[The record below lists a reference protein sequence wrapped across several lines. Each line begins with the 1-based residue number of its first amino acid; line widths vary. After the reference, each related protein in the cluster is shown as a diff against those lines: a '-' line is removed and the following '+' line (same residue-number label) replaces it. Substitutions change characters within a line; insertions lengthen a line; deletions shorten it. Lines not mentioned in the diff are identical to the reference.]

1 MTHATDPTTGQAQ
14 ATRPATIQDHLDVAT
29 PQGPQTNAA
38 GRTVFVRGGV
48 DAAADANHFSIW
60 VAEASSADEA
70 SSGDEVAGP
79 AAVRPLTQGPADTN
93 PAWLGD
99 SNNLVFCR
107 PDANGVT
114 QFFMLPESGDAIQLS
129 AATPRL
135 PYGVGAPVVSPD
147 GARIAF
153 VATVPRQVAPRQAAL
168 SQGHTANAPV
178 VSGSLRHAADG
189 MGLRGGLRQ
198 QLFLFDLET
207 GEMRRLTDVDADVA
221 APTFSPDGETLAF
234 TMNAGERAVEL
245 MERGAY
251 AIRVAD
257 LTATARRVGGASFV
271 TGPLQ
276 FTSDGSALLAVGRP
290 APRVAHNQ
298 LLLLSL
304 SGEADRVLTAGFDRN
319 IMPGGVGYPGG
330 APRFTAAG
338 NILACVR
345 EGGSTEVWE
354 FSLQGSGLH
363 GSEPRRVLGGSAH
376 VVSGFALGQNA
387 AGAEMLRA
395 VLATDE
401 SFGELVEMPLVG
413 GDAATPT
420 APVTLT
426 SFGDA
431 TAGVAFPAP
440 EACSFTLKSGEEVH
454 GFILRPLNGGTANG
468 GKPGPVVLDVH
479 GGPHN
484 AWTGALSV
492 MQPHHA
498 ELAARGYTVLMLNPR
513 GSDGYGEDWF
523 TGVYDGWGEKDLADL
538 IEPLDQLAA
547 RGEIDPDRQVVTG
560 YSYGGFMTCVLTSAA
575 PIASR
580 FQAAVAGGLVAGL
593 GNFAGASSDGVLLDR
608 FEFDPASGNAQRISP
623 LNNVG
628 AVTTPTLVLH
638 GGSDLT
644 CPVLQAEQWHAGL
657 RLAGTPSEL
666 VIYPGG
672 SHAFV
677 LNGTPSHRVDYS
689 ERLVAWFERFLSARP
704 ARASV
709 DPTALQARLDAACEK
724 YGVPGAS
731 LGVLTTERSGPR
743 FDVVTSGTL
752 NTITGAPVTPDA
764 LFQIGS
770 ITKVWTGVLIMQ
782 LVDEGLLTLETPVR
796 EVLPGFSVADAG
808 VSARVTVRE
817 LMTHTSGIDGDVF
830 RDTGR
835 GDDCVARYVDSLGDV
850 VQNFQP
856 GEDWSYCNTGFTV
869 LGRIIEVLRGA
880 SWDEVLR
887 ERIIAPLGL
896 SHTTTLPE
904 DTMRLAHAIGHN
916 GSAPGGTAT
925 PVAHPMIARSAG
937 PAGLISAR
945 AEDLLRFAW
954 DSIARTGDGTA
965 PVLLSEATHRAMR
978 DSQLPAGVTGAT
990 DVQGLTWLEHEWD
1003 GRLVHGHDGGTLGQ
1017 QAFMRI
1023 SEEAGVAIVLLANGG
1038 IMTAAA
1044 NELIRDVFGPLA
1056 GISVPAPFG
1065 PEPGGAPLT
1074 DAEKDSL
1081 MGTYGDA
1088 AAQIFVERDD
1098 TGALVAH
1105 RTDRVNPSGRE
1116 ELVMEATMQLSRAH
1130 SGTYAAAPA
1139 GAPLFARVWRA
1150 DHESGTVLHF
1160 GTRVFRK
1167 VN

>member
-1 MTHATDPTTGQAQ
+1 MTHAADPLTGEKIA
-14 ATRPATIQDHLDVAT
+14 ARPATIRDHLDVAT

-60 VAEASSADEA
+60 VAEASS
-70 SSGDEVAGP
+70 GDETAGP
-79 AAVRPLTQGPADTN
+79 TAVRPLTQGPADTN
-93 PAWLGD
+93 PAWLGE
-99 SNNLVFCR
+99 SNTLVFCR
-107 PDANGVT
+107 PDADGVT
-114 QFFMLPESGDAIQLS
+114 QFFMLPESGDALQLS
-129 AATPRL
+129 LSTPLL

-147 GARIAF
+147 GSRIAF
-153 VATVPRQVAPRQAAL
+153 VATVPRQTTARQAAPGQ
-168 SQGHTANAPV
+168 SHAANAPM
-178 VSGSLRHAADG
+178 VSSSLRHAADG

-198 QLFLFDLET
+198 QLFLFDLAT
-207 GEMRRLTDVDADVA
+207 GEMRRLTDVDADVS
-221 APTFSPDGETLAF
+221 APIFSPDGETIAF

-251 AIRVAD
+251 TIRVAD
-257 LTATARRVGGASFV
+257 LTATAQRVGQASFI

-276 FTSDGSALLAVGRP
+276 FSPDGTALLAVGRP
-290 APRVAHNQ
+290 EPRVAHNL

-304 SGEADRVLTAGFDRN
+304 SGEADRVLSAGVDRN

-345 EGGSTEVWE
+345 EGASTEVWE
-354 FSLQGSGLH
+354 FASQGAA
-363 GSEPRRVLGGSAH
+363 PRRVLGGIAH
-376 VVSGFALGQNA
+376 VVSGFALGQNI
-387 AGAEMLRA
+387 AGVETLRA
-395 VLATDE
+395 VLATGE
-401 SFGELVEMPLVG
+401 SFGELVEVELTG
-413 GDAATPT
+413 GDRWDAVEPA
-420 APVTLT
+420 APVALT
-426 SFGDA
+426 NFAEA
-431 TAGVAFPAP
+431 TSGVAFPAP
-440 EACSFTLKSGEEVH
+440 EACSFTLKSGEEVQ
-454 GFILRPLNGGTANG
+454 GFILRPLNGGAANG

-513 GSDGYGEDWF
+513 GSDGYGEEWF
-523 TGVYDGWGEKDLADL
+523 TGVHDGWGEKDLADL

-547 RGEIDPDRQVVTG
+547 RGEIDPDQQVVTG
-560 YSYGGFMTCVLTSAA
+560 YSYGGFMTCALTSAEPA
-575 PIASR
+575 ASR
-580 FQAAVAGGLVAGL
+580 FKAAVAGGLVASL

-608 FEFDPASGNAQRISP
+608 FEFDPASGNAHRLSP

-689 ERLVAWFERFLSARP
+689 ERLVAWFERFLSDRP
-704 ARASV
+704 ACASV
-709 DPTALQARLDAACEK
+709 DTTALQARLDAACEK

-752 NTITGAPVTPDA
+752 NTITRAPATPDA

-770 ITKVWTGVLIMQ
+770 ISKVWTGVLIMQ
-782 LVDEGLLTLETPVR
+782 LVDEGLLSLDTLVR
-796 EVLPGFSVADAG
+796 DVLPKFRVADEG
-808 VSARVTVRE
+808 VSARVTIRQ

-887 ERIIAPLGL
+887 ERIIEPLGL

-916 GSAPGGTAT
+916 GSARGGTAT

-945 AEDLLRFAW
+945 AKDLLRFAW
-954 DSIARTGDGTA
+954 DSIAQDGTETG

-978 DSQLPAGVTGAT
+978 ESQLPTGITGAT

-1003 GRLVHGHDGGTLGQ
+1003 GDLVHGHDGGTLGQ

-1023 SEEAGVAIVLLANGG
+1023 SADAGVAIVLFTNGG

-1056 GISVPAPFG
+1056 GIAVPAPFG

-1074 DAEKDSL
+1074 DAEMDSL
-1081 MGTYGDA
+1081 AGTYGDA
-1088 AAQIFVERDD
+1088 GAQIVIERDE
-1098 TGALVAH
+1098 TGGLVAH

-1116 ELVMEATMQLSRAH
+1116 DLVMQATMQITRAT
-1130 SGTYAAAPA
+1130 GGVYAAAPA
-1139 GAPLFARVWRA
+1139 GAPLFSRVWRA
-1150 DHESGTVLHF
+1150 DHASSTVLHF